1 LTIPIAFDY
10 NRIILEGGSGL
21 SENGLKTVTKSVRFS
36 AEESALIERVSQRE
50 HLPEGTFV
58 RKLVLDG
65 LSRYRLDDA
74 VEQYEAGAS
83 NLGQA
88 AHAAGVTVRRMLAEL
103 DRRGIHHGSAEDVMA
118 SLENLAEL
126 FGGSPEFLDVIAEA
140 RTRLAQA
147 NDPTPETA
155 R

>member
-1 LTIPIAFDY
+1 MTLSQQASGIGQPITDRVGGQGDLTLSIAFDY
-10 NRIILEGGSGL
+10 NCIIIPRRSIV
-21 SENGLKTVTKSVRFS
+21 SEKSLKTITKSVRFS

-74 VEQYEAGAS
+74 VERYEAGES

-88 AHAAGVTVRRMLAEL
+88 AQAAGVTVRA
-103 DRRGIHHGSAEDVMA
+103 
-118 SLENLAEL
+118 
-126 FGGSPEFLDVIAEA
+126 
-140 RTRLAQA
+140 
-147 NDPTPETA
+147 
-155 R
+155 